1 MAGNLELYS
10 KAQVYID
17 GQLLAEEASVSV
29 KRTTA
34 AQVVKTVAKGFAG
47 VSQGAA
53 MIEVS
58 VENAV
63 PSTDFEL
70 NPQKY
75 MTNLDVAELTIYAA
89 DSTLTSK
96 GFILSDNFSHAV
108 DTQSKLSFEFTG
120 QYAEW
125 D

>member
-1 MAGNLELYS
+1 MSGNLENYT
-10 KAQVYID
+10 KATIYID
-17 GQLLAEEASVSV
+17 GQLLAEEASVTV

-34 AQVVKTVAKGFAG
+34 AQIVKTVAKGFAG
-47 VSQGAA
+47 VSPGAA

-63 PSTDFEL
+63 PADNFEL

-75 MTNLDVAELTIYAA
+75 MTGLDVAELTIFAA
-89 DSTLTSK
+89 NSTLTSK